1 MQWNPG
7 LIAALI
13 DVLVDLQ
20 RHARDDARPPPST
33 HSPSA
38 AGAPPRAP
46 ETTPSAA
53 GAPPRAPEQTTASEG
68 LPTTASSSS
77 APLRLMLELVA
88 TVGSTSLSLNLE
100 ERARNLEERARN
112 LKERASEGAPLLHQ
126 LVLLLARDVG
136 ISLALAQDGAL
147 RMALDATL
155 GGIRMP
161 SHSPPAT
168 TSFEVIRPIDREDA
182 AVVVEVLRNAG
193 TKHVPDIT
201 VQSRPV
207 LFEFRNQ
214 TLLQAVDYMDRGIL
228 ALFTPLRPPGGK
240 ASAQPLWRVRAP
252 SATMRIPTDHDGA
265 LEFLIGPVS
274 VGCEVLF
281 PSGIDDD
288 L

>member
-20 RHARDDARPPPST
+20 RHARPPPSGL
-33 HSPSA
+33 SPSA

-46 ETTPSAA
+46 A
-53 GAPPRAPEQTTASEG
+53 QTKASEG
-68 LPTTASSSS
+68 LPASSSS
-77 APLRLMLELVA
+77 APLRLELEA
-88 TVGSTSLSLNLE
+88 TVGSTSISL
-100 ERARNLEERARN
+100 NLEERARN

-168 TSFEVIRPIDREDA
+168 TSFEVIRPIDHEDA